1 MKIEKL
7 TENKIRVIVS
17 TEDLIKTN
25 TDLNSIMAKAIE
37 SQKLFLEILSRS
49 EKEVDFH
56 TEGCKLLIEAFSSID
71 DFLIFTITKY
81 SSKEKKSASNISP
94 KKPVAKRKNVD
105 YSSENTVYSFSSFD
119 ELCDFCNCI
128 DTYKNLDTSK
138 ISKNISLYLFNDIYY
153 LVIQNINL
161 KYPLLKTF
169 HSIALEFGKPYS
181 NSKLFISKLFEHGT
195 NIIKKNAIKTLTKH
209 FKL

>member
-17 TEDLIKTN
+17 AEDLIKTN

-37 SQKLFLEILSRS
+37 SQKLFLEILSRA

-138 ISKNISLYLFNDIYY
+138 MSKNISLYLYNDIYY
-153 LVIQNINL
+153 LVIQNINI

>member
-17 TEDLIKTN
+17 TEDLIKAN

-37 SQKLFLEILSRS
+37 SQKLFLEILSRA

-138 ISKNISLYLFNDIYY
+138 ISKNISLYLYNDIYY

>member
-37 SQKLFLEILSRS
+37 SQKLFLEILSRA

-81 SSKEKKSASNISP
+81 SSKEKKSAFNISP

-138 ISKNISLYLFNDIYY
+138 MSKNISLYLYNDIYY

>member
-37 SQKLFLEILSRS
+37 SQKLFLEILSRA

-94 KKPVAKRKNVD
+94 KKPIAKRKNVD

-138 ISKNISLYLFNDIYY
+138 ISKNISLYLYNDIYY

>member
-17 TEDLIKTN
+17 TEDLIKAN

-37 SQKLFLEILSRS
+37 SQKLFLEILSRA

-138 ISKNISLYLFNDIYY
+138 MSKNISLYLYNDIYY

>member
-25 TDLNSIMAKAIE
+25 TDLNSIMTKAIE
-37 SQKLFLEILSRS
+37 SQKLFLEILSKA

-81 SSKEKKSASNISP
+81 ASKEKKSTVNNSS
-94 KKPVAKRKNVD
+94 KKPIAKRKNLD

-119 ELCDFCNCI
+119 EFCDFCNCI
-128 DTYKNLDTSK
+128 DTYKTLDTSK
-138 ISKNISLYLFNDIYY
+138 ISKNISLYLYNNIYY

-161 KYPLLKTF
+161 KYPLLKAF
-169 HSIALEFGKPYS
+169 HSIALEFGSSSS
-181 NSKLFISKLFEHGT
+181 NSKLFISKLLEHGS
-195 NIIKKNAIKTLTKH
+195 NIIKKNAITTITKH
-209 FKL
+209 F

>member
-37 SQKLFLEILSRS
+37 SQKLFLEILSRA

-94 KKPVAKRKNVD
+94 KKPVAKRKNVY

-119 ELCDFCNCI
+119 ELCNFCNCI

-138 ISKNISLYLFNDIYY
+138 MSKNISLYLYNNIYY

>member
-37 SQKLFLEILSRS
+37 SQKLFLEILSRA

-138 ISKNISLYLFNDIYY
+138 MYKNISLYLYNNIYY

>member
-37 SQKLFLEILSRS
+37 SQKLFLEILSRA

-128 DTYKNLDTSK
+128 DTYKNLDTFK
-138 ISKNISLYLFNDIYY
+138 ISKNISLYLYNDIYY